1 MAFSTRIAFCAAL
14 GFGLS
19 GTLSAGT
26 IFDLSYTDVTGG
38 PSFGIGQVTIE
49 NSALIPFN
57 TIFTSTPAS
66 FLDAFSVTFF
76 NFPNNPGLTFDLA
89 QLGAAF
95 LTTDG
100 GGNITDINF
109 WSYDRIGLGT
119 NTCPPCTVPY
129 LAGVAPLTATVTDPV
144 NNNLLVEYSIG
155 LTQTPEP
162 SSSWLLLV
170 GLLGVSARILE
181 KKFLA

>member
-1 MAFSTRIAFCAAL
+1 MSMSSRIVLFA
-14 GFGLS
+14 
-19 GTLSAGT
+19 TLSLALCGSLSAST
-26 IFDLSYTDVTGG
+26 VFDLTYTDVAGG
-38 PSFGIGQVTIE
+38 PSFGVGQVTIE
-49 NSALIPFN
+49 DSALVPFN
-57 TIFTSTPAS
+57 SIFTNAPTS
-66 FLDAFSVTFF
+66 FIDSFSVTFF
-76 NFPNNPGLTFDLA
+76 NFPNNSPLTFGLA

-95 LTTDG
+95 LTTDAS
-100 GGNITDINF
+100 GNITDINF

-129 LAGVAPLTATVTDPV
+129 LAGVSTLTGTVTDPV

-155 LTQTPEP
+155 VTQTPEP

-170 GLLGVSARILE
+170 GLLGVSARIIE